1 MSQRQKGGLQK
12 SAGQPRMEM
21 GADGTDGNGGPLSD
35 PAQKQGG
42 RKSAEQGKRVDV
54 GGRSRSKECAQCDT
68 DCASAAVASAV
79 GDYFRGTPLQLN
91 LVKSAGRSA
100 AGADTYRDCRDT
112 WA

>member
-1 MSQRQKGGLQK
+1 MK
-12 SAGQPRMEM
+12 
-21 GADGTDGNGGPLSD
+21 
-35 PAQKQGG
+35 KQGG
-42 RKSAEQGKRVDV
+42 RENAQDV
-54 GGRSRSKECAQCDT
+54 PRGSEGRCGECEKYAQCDT

-100 AGADTYRDCRDT
+100 AGADIYCDRRGT

>member
-1 MSQRQKGGLQK
+1 
-12 SAGQPRMEM
+12 MEM
-21 GADGTDGNGGPLSD
+21 GADGTDGSGGPLSD

-42 RKSAEQGKRVDV
+42 RKSAQDV
-54 GGRSRSKECAQCDT
+54 PRGSEGRYSGCKECAQCDT
-68 DCASAAVASAV
+68 DCASATVASAV
-79 GDYFRGTPLQLN
+79 GDYFCGTPLQLN

>member
-1 MSQRQKGGLQK
+1 
-12 SAGQPRMEM
+12 MEM
-21 GADGTDGNGGPLSD
+21 GADGTDGSGGSLSD

-42 RKSAEQGKRVDV
+42 RKSAQDV
-54 GGRSRSKECAQCDT
+54 PRGSEGRYSGCKECAQCDT

-91 LVKSAGRSA
+91 RGKSAGRSA
-100 AGADTYRDCRDT
+100 AGADTYRDRRDT